1 MSYFTVALLDGTPVA
16 TFGPAA
22 RELPQAI
29 EGRLDETAPV
39 RLLFRSS
46 RARQIAKDLRTVTIP
61 AADLDN
67 GAPSLAY
74 SGRSF
79 AQTRSSGRIVRVALL
94 DDDDELEA
102 TGILVGLRNSV
113 GPGGPLVQ
121 ELELLFYPMAAGS
134 ALYGPAG
141 TIVDRIATGTE
152 AGSGS

>member
-1 MSYFTVALLDGTPVA
+1 MSYFTVALLDGAPVA
-16 TFGPAA
+16 TLGPAS
-22 RELPQAI
+22 RELPIAI

-46 RARQIAKDLRTVTIP
+46 RARSIATTLRGVTIP
-61 AADLDN
+61 SSDLDN

-79 AQTRSSGRIVRVALL
+79 AQTRSSGRIVRVAYI
-94 DDDDELEA
+94 DDDDELSA
-102 TGILVGLRNSV
+102 TGILVRLRNAV

-121 ELELLFYPMAAGS
+121 ELELLFYPMSAGS

-141 TIVDRIATGTE
+141 SVVDRIPDGTSS
-152 AGSGS
+152 GSGS